1 MLLRRNL
8 IIRIAQ
14 WCRNKNNQYFSFGKS
29 KFSLIVRYQRYLFV
43 NFSCLFLG
51 LVFYILKQFPNNNN
65 VEEIIKY
72 IASIVQCDHLGEIL
86 DLITGLTKRP
96 STQWGL
102 IHNLLGM
109 YSPGIYLFKVSN
121 GITKTMCEIH
131 SRLRI
136 KIPEWRQWRRSGV
149 FIIDFDEILRIV
161 LVFSLLSLKRSML
174 AGLSVSMHGDI
185 LYLSFMGLTKSFLEA
200 LRKIP

>member
-1 MLLRRNL
+1 MLLPRRL

-29 KFSLIVRYQRYLFV
+29 KFSLMVRYQRYLFL
-43 NFSCLFLG
+43 NFTCLFLG

-72 IASIVQCDHLGEIL
+72 IASIVKCDHLGEVL
-86 DLITGLTKRP
+86 DLITGLTKGP

-109 YSPGIYLFKVSN
+109 YSPGVDLFKVSN
-121 GITKTMCEIH
+121 GSTKTMCEIY
-131 SRLRI
+131 SKLRI

-161 LVFSLLSLKRSML
+161 LVFSLFSLKRSML
-174 AGLSVSMHGDI
+174 AGLSVSMLGNI
-185 LYLSFMGLTKSFLEA
+185 FCLSFVGLTKSFVEA
-200 LRKIP
+200 LWKIP